1 MKTGGNLDYEI
12 KTVSPIPINKEG
24 CHVVD
29 IELEEQ
35 ASFNAC
41 PPSTTT
47 YVVEL
52 TPELEKWIKEQYN
65 LRERILTQLYTIME
79 GDHRSFTNRITDQ
92 ERDAFFDGIAK
103 AISIV
108 EGLS

>member
-1 MKTGGNLDYEI
+1 MKTGRDMNYEV
-12 KTVSPIPINKEG
+12 KTISPIPINKEG

-29 IELEEQ
+29 IELEDQ
-35 ASFNAC
+35 VFNAC

-65 LRERILTQLYTIME
+65 LRERILKNLYQVME
-79 GDHRSFTNRITDQ
+79 SDNRSFTNRITDP
-92 ERDAFFDGIAK
+92 ERDAYFDGIAK

>member
-1 MKTGGNLDYEI
+1 MKTEGNLDYEI

-29 IELEEQ
+29 IESEDQ
-35 ASFNAC
+35 VFNAC
-41 PPSTTT
+41 PPSTTL
-47 YVVEL
+47 YKVDL

-65 LRERILTQLYTIME
+65 LKERILTQLYTIME
-79 GDHRSFTNRITDQ
+79 SDNRSFTNRITDP
-92 ERDAFFDGIAK
+92 ERDAYFDGIAK
-103 AISIV
+103 AISVV

>member
-1 MKTGGNLDYEI
+1 MKKGCDLNYEI
-12 KTVSPIPINKEG
+12 KTISPVPINKEG

-29 IELEEQ
+29 IKLEDQ
-35 ASFNAC
+35 VFYP
-41 PPSTTT
+41 PPSTT

-79 GDHRSFTNRITDQ
+79 SDNRNFTNRITDPEQ
-92 ERDAFFDGIAK
+92 DAYFDGIAK
-103 AISIV
+103 AISII

>member
-1 MKTGGNLDYEI
+1 MKTGRDMNYEV
-12 KTVSPIPINKEG
+12 KTISPIPINKEG

-29 IELEEQ
+29 IESEDQ
-35 ASFNAC
+35 VFNAC

-52 TPELEKWIKEQYN
+52 TPELKEWIEEQYN

-79 GDHRSFTNRITDQ
+79 GDNRSFTNRITDP
-92 ERDAFFDGIAK
+92 ERDAYFDGIAK

>member
-1 MKTGGNLDYEI
+1 MKTGRDMNYEV
-12 KTVSPIPINKEG
+12 KTISPIPINKEG

-29 IELEEQ
+29 IELEDQ
-35 ASFNAC
+35 VFNAC

-52 TPELEKWIKEQYN
+52 TPELKKWIEEQYN
-65 LRERILTQLYTIME
+65 LKERILKNLYQVME
-79 GDHRSFTNRITDQ
+79 SDNRSFTNRITDP
-92 ERDAFFDGIAK
+92 ERDAYFDGIAK

>member
-1 MKTGGNLDYEI
+1 MKTGLDYEI
-12 KTVSPIPINKEG
+12 KTVSPIPINKED

-29 IELEEQ
+29 IELEDQ
-35 ASFNAC
+35 VFY
-41 PPSTTT
+41 PSPTTT
-47 YVVEL
+47 YVAEL

-65 LRERILTQLYTIME
+65 FRERILTQLYTIME
-79 GDHRSFTNRITDQ
+79 SDNRSFTNRITNPEQ
-92 ERDAFFDGIAK
+92 DAYFDGIAK

>member
-1 MKTGGNLDYEI
+1 MKTGGNMNYEI
-12 KTVSPIPINKEG
+12 KTISPVPINKEG

-35 ASFNAC
+35 VSFNAC

-47 YVVEL
+47 YVTEL
-52 TPELEKWIKEQYN
+52 TPELKEWIEEQYN

-79 GDHRSFTNRITDQ
+79 SDHRSFTNCITNP
-92 ERDAFFDGIAK
+92 ERDAYFDGIAK

>member
-1 MKTGGNLDYEI
+1 MKTGRDMNYEV
-12 KTVSPIPINKEG
+12 KTISPIPINKEG

-29 IELEEQ
+29 IELEDQ
-35 ASFNAC
+35 VFNAC

-79 GDHRSFTNRITDQ
+79 SDNRSFTNRITDP
-92 ERDAFFDGIAK
+92 ERDAYFDGIAK

>member
-1 MKTGGNLDYEI
+1 MKTGGNINYEI

-29 IELEEQ
+29 IESEEQ
-35 ASFNAC
+35 VFNAC
-41 PPSTTT
+41 PPSTTL
-47 YVVEL
+47 YKVDL

-65 LRERILTQLYTIME
+65 LRERILAQLYTIME
-79 GDHRSFTNRITDQ
+79 SDNRSFTNRITDP
-92 ERDAFFDGIAK
+92 ERDAYFDGIVK